1 MKMSDPNFTIYQSDS
16 TSQPVNKKKGTSKY
30 YILFIAIF
38 IILLLA
44 SSMFFVLEEGESALV
59 QRFGRIEAVYMR
71 EVSDVIRS
79 QLYNDDPTL
88 RVREGTGLKLKIPF
102 IESVIKY
109 PSKLILYES
118 PPTEVLTRDKHRLY
132 FDNSAQWRI
141 ENPLRFYTSFNN
153 IESAKTRID
162 DRLFAAMRDSVGRL
176 DSYVLISDR
185 ESSASMLA
193 EMANAINSDLVTN
206 GISIADIRIK
216 RTDLPSET
224 YESIYNRM
232 NTERQR
238 IAAQYRSEGDKEL
251 LEIRSDTDRR
261 VISITSNA
269 QRRAEEIRGTAD
281 SEAARVYNE
290 AYGRDPEFFE
300 FYNLLDTYRMTVG
313 NRSTLVIPLDSP
325 FAKYLLGVA
334 MEPEPVIAE
343 DPATPNG

>member
-1 MKMSDPNFTIYQSDS
+1 MSDPNFTIYQSDS

-44 SSMFFVLEEGESALV
+44 SNMLFILEEGESALV

-88 RVREGTGLKLKIPF
+88 RVHEGTGLKLKIPF

-185 ESSASMLA
+185 ESSATMLA
-193 EMANAINSDLVTN
+193 EMANTINSDLVTN

-224 YESIYNRM
+224 YESIYTRM
-232 NTERQR
+232 ITERQR
-238 IAAQYRSEGDKEL
+238 IAAQYRSEGEREL

-313 NRSTLVIPLDSP
+313 NRSTMVIPLDSP
-325 FAKYLLGVA
+325 FAKYLLGIA
-334 MEPEPVIAE
+334 MDPEPVITEA
-343 DPATPNG
+343 PATPNG